1 MVDSA
6 SFCFSADWSMEALL
20 RQWRLRCVNVCLD
33 SFGADKPSVG
43 GSSLPGH
50 HSIQM
55 MVITMETEDGGV

>member
-1 MVDSA
+1 
-6 SFCFSADWSMEALL
+6 MEALL
-20 RQWRLRCVNVCLD
+20 RRWRLRCINISLN

-50 HSIQM
+50 HSIHM